1 MTAAAAVAV
10 PLVMTDD
17 QNVPFAPQRD
27 DPTPAGDTPEHSD
40 AEPGH
45 RPRTHHVGNA
55 LGGEG
60 EGSSPG
66 GAPRRH
72 AATPPRA

>member
-1 MTAAAAVAV
+1 MSEEPHV
-10 PLVMTDD
+10 PYGTQKGDD
-17 QNVPFAPQRD
+17 
-27 DPTPAGDTPEHSD
+27 TPAGDTPEHSK
-40 AEPGH
+40 AEKGARR
-45 RPRTHHVGNA
+45 RPPARHVGNA

-72 AATPPRA
+72 ADAATTRRRA